1 MPNFPP
7 VASAP
12 TQKHGSPAPV
22 PDVGEEL
29 NTALSM
35 TQLRGTATAV
45 AKGNGWVVDV
55 TDHRDVPAVKAA
67 IKPIE
72 QALAIKV
79 AVVVRAAEKVA

>member
-1 MPNFPP
+1 MPPFNP
-7 VASAP
+7 VATNPA
-12 TQKHGSPAPV
+12 QKHGSPAPV

-29 NTALSM
+29 NTAIHM

-45 AKGNGWVVDV
+45 AKGNAWVIDV
-55 TDHRDVPAVKAA
+55 SDHRDVPAVKAA

-79 AVVVRAAEKVA
+79 AIVVKPAEKVA